1 MTLRLIAD
9 YMLPEHHP
17 KTYVQGER
25 AHLELSI
32 LRHFYCDL
40 WPRMYPP
47 PFCEPTFPHGRAL
60 TL

>member
-47 PFCEPTFPHGRAL
+47 PL
-60 TL
+60 L